1 MTEQDIEEL
10 FARLKRGWW
19 IINQT
24 LPVRFIG
31 DSEESSH
38 V

>member
-1 MTEQDIEEL
+1 MTEQEIEEL
-10 FARLKRGWW
+10 FARLTKGWW

-24 LPVRFIG
+24 LPVRLTG
-31 DSEESSH
+31 DSKESSH